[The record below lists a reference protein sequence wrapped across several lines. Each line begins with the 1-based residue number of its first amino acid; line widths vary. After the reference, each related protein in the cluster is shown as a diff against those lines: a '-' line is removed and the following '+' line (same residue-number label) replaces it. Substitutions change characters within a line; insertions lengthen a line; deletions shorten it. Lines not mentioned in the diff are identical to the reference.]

1 MSFEQVGNNN
11 NSGYL
16 LAASVECADA
26 SHWGETSASPSEFS
40 CLLKV
45 SGMRKELG
53 TGRGESD
60 DRVGEIHLYSF
71 LRVFLTV
78 GRPSSSCGGPARKAK
93 YEHCVNPATILGR
106 IFVFIAIRLASSSV
120 SANIECLQGVKKLSI
135 PEAVRNLSLD
145 T

>member
-1 MSFEQVGNNN
+1 MSFEKVGNNN
-11 NSGYL
+11 NNGYL

-60 DRVGEIHLYSF
+60 DRV
-71 LRVFLTV
+71 
-78 GRPSSSCGGPARKAK
+78 CGGDSS
-93 YEHCVNPATILGR
+93 
-106 IFVFIAIRLASSSV
+106 VFIP
-120 SANIECLQGVKKLSI
+120 KSI
-135 PEAVRNLSLD
+135 SNCWPPIIILWW
-145 T
+145 TC